1 MTGKVSDSTPLTI
14 DEKSFRELYERY
26 WEKVYTVC
34 YNHIRQQEIAQGMVQ
49 DIFRSLWERKDSLE
63 INTAP
68 EKYLARAAKF
78 KVFEHI
84 RNIQLRKE
92 HLEKATAGQPRYT
105 HNTESEIMYNNLRS
119 RVSLLVE
126 NLPEKCQRVFR
137 LSREEGFT
145 NKEIANM
152 LSITERAVEYH
163 IARALHA
170 LRIHLREYL
179 S

>member
-1 MTGKVSDSTPLTI
+1 MAEEIPDPGPLI
-14 DEKSFRELYERY
+14 INEESFKALYERY
-26 WEKVYTVC
+26 WEKVYAIC
-34 YNHIRQQEIAQGMVQ
+34 YTHIRQQEVAQGMVQ
-49 DIFRSLWERKDSLE
+49 DIFRSLWERRDSLE

-84 RNIQLRKE
+84 RNVQLRKE
-92 HLEKATAGQPRYT
+92 HLEKAAAGQPGHT

-119 RVSLLVE
+119 RVNLLVE

-163 IARALHA
+163 VARALHA
-170 LRIHLREYL
+170 LRIRLREYL